1 MKTNSVPWHL
11 IILRTEYVV
20 EEKRKKYNSKRNK
33 AMKIM
38 DDPEYKHWTVES
50 ICMVITVMQ

>member
-33 AMKIM
+33 VMKIM
-38 DDPEYKHWTVES
+38 DDPE
-50 ICMVITVMQ
+50 